1 MPINW
6 FRAEL
11 GLTVFN
17 VWEENGER
25 VGFTTI
31 FFFFFLVELLIVLE
45 NQHLKNQEPDFHV
58 QFILG

>member
-31 FFFFFLVELLIVLE
+31 FFFFPCGVTDSSRESTFE
-45 NQHLKNQEPDFHV
+45 EP
-58 QFILG
+58 GA